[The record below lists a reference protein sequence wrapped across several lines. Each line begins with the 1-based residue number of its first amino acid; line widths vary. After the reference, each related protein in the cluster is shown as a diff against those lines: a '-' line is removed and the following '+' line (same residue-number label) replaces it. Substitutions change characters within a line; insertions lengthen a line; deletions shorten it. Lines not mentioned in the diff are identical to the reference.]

1 MSGHVRNVY
10 NYLFSQST
18 NHSWL
23 GPLMGLTLEYTPTHG
38 DDEVFLIDSTDRSTF
53 SEEERLT
60 AQHLATYWTNFA
72 KHGNPSPIG
81 DKASP
86 LWYPVTP
93 DTKVIFFPVYT
104 HHINISTSE
113 L

>member
-1 MSGHVRNVY
+1 MSHK
-10 NYLFSQST
+10 LFLLLCLQQNKSKSRLLFQST

-23 GPLMGLTLEYTPTHG
+23 GPESLEYTPSHG
-38 DDEVFLIDSTDRSTF
+38 DEEIFLIDSADRASF
-53 SEEERLT
+53 SEAELLT

-93 DTKVIFFPVYT
+93 HNKVIFFFPVHT
-104 HHINISTSE
+104 F
-113 L
+113 

>member
-1 MSGHVRNVY
+1 
-10 NYLFSQST
+10 
-18 NHSWL
+18 
-23 GPLMGLTLEYTPTHG
+23 MGLTLEYTPTHG

-60 AQHLATYWTNFA
+60 AQHLASYWTNFA

-81 DKASP
+81 GDKARP

-93 DTKVIFFPVYT
+93 DTKV
-104 HHINISTSE
+104 TSSSSCTVPSHE
-113 L
+113 Y

>member
-1 MSGHVRNVY
+1 MPIQDVKEL
-10 NYLFSQST
+10 LFQST

-23 GPLMGLTLEYTPTHG
+23 GPESLEYTPSHG
-38 DDEVFLIDSTDRSTF
+38 DEEIFLIDSTDRATF
-53 SEEERLT
+53 SEAELLT

-81 DKASP
+81 DTASP

-93 DTKVIFFPVYT
+93 HNKVIFLIFFFPVHT
-104 HHINISTSE
+104 F
-113 L
+113 